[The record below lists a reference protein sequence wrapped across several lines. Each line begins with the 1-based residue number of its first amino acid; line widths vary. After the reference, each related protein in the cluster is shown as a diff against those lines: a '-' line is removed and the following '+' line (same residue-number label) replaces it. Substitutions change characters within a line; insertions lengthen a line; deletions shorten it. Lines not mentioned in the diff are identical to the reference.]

1 MNTKKVIRWEL
12 ITNIVLLCFA
22 VSLFNLAGYIFAAM
36 LLVMLLYNLRHIRIS
51 TPELT
56 LVCFSVFYFVVYS
69 FHFPVGIEQII
80 LYLAGPWGAYLIGK
94 QYVLRSRDSRP
105 LMTLVVVLAAGMCAH
120 GLLNWVA
127 MIRSDLMLT
136 YAYQR
141 LSVDFWRGT
150 VVSVTVTGM
159 FFSFATGL
167 SIGALFTKTKK
178 LTKVIAVVTLVACLA
193 ATVFF
198 ANRTLLA
205 VAAIMLVL
213 YVVVTLLSSKISKNK
228 KILLLLGMAAVL
240 AALVLAFVFN
250 WFGIT
255 DKVMSLKIVQR
266 MGEDEGGRLDVWMLF
281 FKDNAFLKY
290 PAGGGGIAR
299 DGGMGY
305 LHNLWLDVYNRTG
318 VLSFV
323 AVVIF
328 TVLMAGRY
336 FAFRSQMLRHERV
349 VECTCITALLIATVM
364 NCMVE
369 PIIEANPYYFLIVLM
384 FLGGMNG
391 QTRRLEEGT
400 L

>member
-1 MNTKKVIRWEL
+1 MKIQKSIRWETL
-12 ITNIVLLCFA
+12 ANIVLLCFA
-22 VSLFNLAGYIFAAM
+22 ISLFNLAGYIFAAM
-36 LLVMLLYNLRHIRIS
+36 LVVMLLYNLRDIRIS

-56 LVCFSVFYFVVYS
+56 LMGFAIFYFGVYC
-69 FHFPVGIEQII
+69 FHFEVGIEETI

-94 QYVLRSRDSRP
+94 QYVMRSHSQRP
-105 LMTLVVVLAAGMCAH
+105 LMVLVVILATGMCLH

-127 MIRSDLMLT
+127 MLRSDHMLT

-167 SIGALFTKTKK
+167 SIGALFSKTRKKTKM
-178 LTKVIAVVTLVACLA
+178 IAVVALVACLS
-193 ATVFF
+193 ATIFF
-198 ANRTLLA
+198 ANRTLLV
-205 VAAIMLVL
+205 VAAIMAVG
-213 YVVVTLLSSKISKNK
+213 YVVATLLSAKISNTK
-228 KILLLLGMAAVL
+228 KTLLILGIAAVL
-240 AALVLAFVFN
+240 ALLVIALVSN

-255 DKVMSLKIVQR
+255 DKIMSLKIIQR
-266 MGEDEGGRLDVWMLF
+266 MDEDEGGRMDVWKLF
-281 FKDNAFLKY
+281 FEDNAFLKY
-290 PAGGGGIAR
+290 PLGGGKIAR
-299 DGGMGY
+299 HSGMGY
-305 LHNLWLDVYNRTG
+305 LHNLWLDIYNRTG

-323 AVVIF
+323 MMVIF
-328 TVLMAGRY
+328 TVLMASRY
-336 FAFRSQMLRHERV
+336 FLFRKEMLRRDRT
-349 VECTCITALLIATVM
+349 VECTCITALIIATVL

-391 QTRRLEEGT
+391 QTRRLEENT